1 MRSGA
6 GRLECLLAATC
17 LQTFNEHVKSAGC
30 LGGSVVSKPNEQ
42 RIGVGDGRFA
52 KAEAGANLST
62 ESFCSTR
69 CQQLAITCRGRRV
82 ELLAQRI
89 NHSLLNCRFEPRE
102 PAAVTEEGQQ
112 HSEAEPRATVLG
124 HRQGVVLGR
133 QGPRHG
139 WSCRT
144 GAGRWSRIDP
154 GQRLDQRSTLDAK
167 VAAHGCLRHAI
178 VQRSKNGI
186 QLLAD
191 YHRRSPTHPAATPSR
206 CQPCHHP
213 LSGSVANPMKG
224 RGGQAG

>member
-30 LGGSVVSKPNEQ
+30 LGGSVVSKPNDQ

-69 CQQLAITCRGRRV
+69 GQQLTITCRGRRV

-102 PAAVTEEGQQ
+102 PAAAAEEGQQ
-112 HSEAEPRATVLG
+112 HSAAEPRATVLG
-124 HRQGVVLGR
+124 RGSRASGSTIR
-133 QGPRHG
+133 QGPPDTAGHAELAPAD
-139 WSCRT
+139 
-144 GAGRWSRIDP
+144 GAVSSRASVSINVV
-154 GQRLDQRSTLDAK
+154 RLTPK
-167 VAAHGCLRHAI
+167 LRHTAAFDMPSSSAA
-178 VQRSKNGI
+178 RMASSF
-186 QLLAD
+186 
-191 YHRRSPTHPAATPSR
+191 SPTITGGRPPTRPRRRAAVSPAITRSR
-206 CQPCHHP
+206 ALLQT
-213 LSGSVANPMKG
+213 
-224 RGGQAG
+224 R